1 MPRPSKRR
9 RICDLPPCRRFEPRG
24 AQEES
29 LPVILSL
36 DEYET
41 IRLIDFLGLTQEQ
54 CAVQMCVARATVQ
67 AIYGSARAKIARSLV
82 MGSPVEI
89 GGGDVVLCERGDEGG
104 QCAVCPGRGRIKN
117 GRNTFMKIAVTY
129 DNGQIYQHF
138 GHCAQFKLY
147 EAEGGKVVSSKI
159 IDATG
164 SGHSLLAGFLMMNG
178 VDDLI
183 CGGIG
188 GGAQTALRSF
198 GIKIHGGVQGDAD
211 AAVAS
216 LLAGTL
222 EASDAPNCSHHDAH
236 HGADHV
242 CGEHGCGEGHD
253 CHCHD

>member
-9 RICDLPPCRRFEPRG
+9 RICDLPPCRRFEPCG
-24 AQEES
+24 AQQES
-29 LPVILSL
+29 LPVILTL

-54 CAVQMCVARATVQ
+54 CAAQMCVARATVQ
-67 AIYGSARAKIARSLV
+67 AIYGGARAKLARSLV
-82 MGSPVEI
+82 MGIPIEI
-89 GGGDVVLCERGDEGG
+89 GGGDVVLCEQGNESG
-104 QCAVCPGRGRIKN
+104 QCAACPGHGRMKN
-117 GRNTFMKIAVTY
+117 GRNTCMKIAVTY
-129 DNGQIYQHF
+129 DHGQVYQHF

-147 EAEGGKVVSSKI
+147 EIEEGKVVSSKI

-188 GGAQTALRSF
+188 GGAQMALRGF
-198 GIKIHGGVQGDAD
+198 GIRIHGGVQGDAD
-211 AAVAS
+211 AAVDA
-216 LLAGTL
+216 LLDGTL
-222 EASDAPNCSHHDAH
+222 QASDAPNCSHHDAH
-236 HGADHV
+236 HGEDHV